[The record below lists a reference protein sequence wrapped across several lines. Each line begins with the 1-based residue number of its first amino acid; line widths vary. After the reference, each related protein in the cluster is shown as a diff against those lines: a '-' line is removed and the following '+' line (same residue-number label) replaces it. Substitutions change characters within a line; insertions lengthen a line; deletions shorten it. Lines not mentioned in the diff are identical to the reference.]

1 MLSLSLSKLGLIFLV
16 LHAGMPMP
24 HAVGVVE
31 VILLILSSS
40 VAHGAWLLAACAGM
54 SAGRGYG
61 NEECQDCAPRLFY

>member
-1 MLSLSLSKLGLIFLV
+1 MNVVPFFVKTWFDFSC
-16 LHAGMPMP
+16 AGMPMP